1 MAMVEVIIDTSVPIQ
16 VVALEIERPHSDVP
30 HQIGVTVTYPP
41 NNKPAKGVLVR
52 LTHSETGDSI
62 DEITN
67 AEGKGLFELL
77 NLQPYGYLNGD
88 EITVEVVE

>member
-1 MAMVEVIIDTSVPIQ
+1 MKTIIVDTSVSIQ
-16 VVALEIERPHSDVP
+16 EVCLEAKRPHSDVP

-52 LTHSETGDSI
+52 LNHSETGNSL
-62 DEITN
+62 DETTN
-67 AEGKGLFELL
+67 AEGKALFELL

-88 EITVEVVE
+88 EVTVEVIE